1 MLCGQASLF
10 LQLIVHLFA
19 HDQQADEMHSCGQGP
34 ADGIADVQCA
44 GRAEHPEDGCDPDQT
59 EQAAAHQ
66 ADDHGD
72 HRVAASAQAA
82 GQSVHYAA
90 QEVGSADDLHPG
102 QAGGHHGF
110 IRGVEVQQDLT
121 AKVSAAAQE
130 QAHHSDAEQAVA
142 HDAVEVVVPAGTHV
156 LAGKGH
162 GRLRKGIH
170 AGVNEA
176 L

>member
-1 MLCGQASLF
+1 MYSVPVERNIRKMVA
-10 LQLIVHLFA
+10 I
-19 HDQQADEMHSCGQGP
+19 
-34 ADGIADVQCA
+34 
-44 GRAEHPEDGCDPDQT
+44 QT

-66 ADDHGD
+66 ADDHGN

-102 QAGGHHGF
+102 QAGSHHGF

-130 QAHHSDAEQAVA
+130 QARHSDAEHSFHAHVSGVLLVSIPHAIAMWFLPFRYFRKIIMIFANQIVA
-142 HDAVEVVVPAGTHV
+142 RGTFFVNLYNDSYLMHIVVMCI
-156 LAGKGH
+156 K
-162 GRLRKGIH
+162 
-170 AGVNEA
+170 
-176 L
+176 